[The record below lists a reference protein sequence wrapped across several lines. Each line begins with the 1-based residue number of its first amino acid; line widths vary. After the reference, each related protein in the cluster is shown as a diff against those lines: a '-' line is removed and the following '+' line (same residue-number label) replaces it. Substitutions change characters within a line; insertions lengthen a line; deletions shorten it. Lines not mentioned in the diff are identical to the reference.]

1 MHMRKS
7 PARIGERLFRI
18 VKTIGDK
25 IMENK
30 KLSCIDCATCNCNNH
45 KTMYP
50 EFCLTEDLSEELLEE
65 AMQLYNDKTNKLV
78 TCASAEVESEGYLKK
93 TRVEE
98 VMMFAEKIG
107 AKKLGIA
114 TCVGLIREART
125 LAKILRANG
134 FEVHGVACKVGS
146 VPKSEVGISE
156 HSEQVGLYMCN
167 PILQAKI
174 LNKEKT
180 DLNLVV
186 GLCVGHDSLFYKYSE
201 ALVTT
206 VVTKDRVT
214 GHNPAAVLY
223 NAESYYKRLL

>member
-1 MHMRKS
+1 M
-7 PARIGERLFRI
+7 
-18 VKTIGDK
+18 TDK
-25 IMENK
+25 RF
-30 KLSCIDCATCNCNNH
+30 SCIDCSTCNCNNH
-45 KTMYP
+45 KSMYP
-50 EFCLTEDLSEELLEE
+50 DFCLTTDLDEELLAE
-65 AMQLYNDKTNKLV
+65 AMELYKDETNNLI

-98 VMMFAEKIG
+98 IMEFARKIG

-114 TCVGLIREART
+114 TCVGLIRESRT
-125 LAKILRANG
+125 LASILRANG
-134 FEVHGVACKVGS
+134 FEVYGAACKVGS
-146 VPKSEVGISE
+146 VPKSEVGIDE
-156 HSEQVGLYMCN
+156 HSELVGKYMCN

-174 LNKEKT
+174 LNREKT

-214 GHNPAAVLY
+214 GHNPVAVLY
-223 NAESYYKRLL
+223 NAESYYKRLKNK